1 MNIGTIKE
9 NASGQL
15 IGSIATLAVSMTV
28 ALRPVDNPNPK
39 APKYDIMALSTGK
52 AWVKVGALFELFS
65 NSTGEAFLNGPIDDP
80 SMAAPI
86 QVSAFQQKDGS
97 YNVVWSRQKRRVA
110 VPETDTGKA
119 DDAVPLLA
127 PECDDASLRP
137 DDGLG
142 ESTAPAFSVG

>member
-1 MNIGTIKE
+1 MNIGTIKD
-9 NASGQL
+9 NGSGL
-15 IGSIATLAVSMTV
+15 LMGSIATLAVSMTV

-97 YNVVWSRQKRRVA
+97 YNVVWSRPKRRSA
-110 VPETDTGKA
+110 APIA
-119 DDAVPLLA
+119 DAGAIEEDLRTLTPDRGEATQ
-127 PECDDASLRP
+127 DAS
-137 DDGLG
+137 DGLG
-142 ESTAPAFSVG
+142 VSTAPA

>member
-1 MNIGTIKE
+1 MNIGTIRE

-39 APKYDIMALSTGK
+39 APKYDIMALSAGK

-86 QVSAFQQKDGS
+86 QVSAFQQNDGS
-97 YNVVWSRQKRRVA
+97 YNVVWSRPKRRAAAPSVDA
-110 VPETDTGKA
+110 GKDDDSVPPMAPERDDIAGVSGDGLGKST
-119 DDAVPLLA
+119 A
-127 PECDDASLRP
+127 PECINA
-137 DDGLG
+137 
-142 ESTAPAFSVG
+142 